1 MALASCESWDLTSS
15 HLILSVNEGFFPQKA
30 SVLRFNI
37 SFKVEA
43 VNFVDDLHGECYVEL
58 KSTDDLAHALDKHA
72 LRVGTRTRKRLIEV
86 HFQLSLSIFM

>member
-1 MALASCESWDLTSS
+1 MKVFFLLKLVLLFCNKCFTAS
-15 HLILSVNEGFFPQKA
+15 KA
-30 SVLRFNI
+30 SVSRFNI

-86 HFQLSLSIFM
+86 HFQLSLGNFM